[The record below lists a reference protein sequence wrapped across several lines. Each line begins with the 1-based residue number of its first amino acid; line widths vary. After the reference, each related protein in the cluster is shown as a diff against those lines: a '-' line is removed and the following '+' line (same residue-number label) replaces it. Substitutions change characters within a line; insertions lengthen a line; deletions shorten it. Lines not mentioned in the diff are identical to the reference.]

1 MGLARRQLVFYGAAV
16 ALHALAVALLPRA
29 RPLEAWEP
37 IGKLPDKPVVIDI
50 DELLKT
56 SAATSTG
63 TLTMTSTGAT
73 ALSRAHV
80 EPRTG
85 THTGTGSGT
94 EPGTTA
100 ETGPAPTGSTQG
112 PSLFITTPDAIGL
125 SGPGSYSVDVAKQH
139 GSENERIAENVNRAI
154 MDPIHEHELRN
165 GSLTSG
171 PVAQEL
177 ERSTRGDPGSPF
189 EGRAVFAIRVDEV
202 GLVVSVGVSESSGDR
217 QAWDDVAKR
226 VLNALAQKR
235 VHMPP
240 GAKGVAMNIEITSK
254 VTLPSGA
261 RVPLK
266 INSGLGSAAL
276 DVAHGKFDRAPETPS
291 VVGGSFDLSD
301 IGAHPQRVVG
311 ARVLSENVY

>member
-1 MGLARRQLVFYGAAV
+1 VGLARRQLIFYGAAV
-16 ALHALAVALLPRA
+16 ALHAVAIAVLPRA
-29 RPLEAWEP
+29 HYEP

-56 SAATSTG
+56 SEATSTG
-63 TLTMTSTGAT
+63 SLTIAGTSTGT
-73 ALSRAHV
+73 VSRAHAHADSRTV
-80 EPRTG
+80 TG
-85 THTGTGSGT
+85 TSTGTGPEVARGT
-94 EPGTTA
+94 ETS
-100 ETGPAPTGSTQG
+100 PAPTGSSQG

-125 SGPGSYSVDVAKQH
+125 SGPGSFRVDVAKQQ

-154 MDPIHEHELRN
+154 MDPIHERERLN

-202 GLVVSVGVSESSGDR
+202 GLVVSVGVAESSGDR
-217 QAWDDVAKR
+217 RAWDDVAKR
-226 VLNALAQKR
+226 VLNALAQRR

-261 RVPLK
+261 RVPLS
-266 INSGLGSAAL
+266 IGSGAGSAVR
-276 DVAHGKFDRAPETPS
+276 DMTKGKFDRAPETPGIF
-291 VVGGSFDLSD
+291 GGSFDLSD
-301 IGAHPQRVVG
+301 IGAHPMRIVG
-311 ARVLSENVY
+311 ARVLSENAF